1 MAKYSLNTIS
11 ANCYPNTTVLI
22 NKFGITNDKT
32 LSHAEADITQ
42 QRILLWNSKPLSEKF
57 DFKHYKS
64 IHKFLFEELY
74 EWAGQIRD
82 VDISK
87 KGTKFCPHNEIENRA
102 DLIFTRLQKLN
113 YYKDLP
119 RKNFINEFVDFY
131 ISTNDLH
138 PFREGN
144 GRTQRL
150 FLAQLSRNAGY
161 NLDFANVDT
170 DELMI
175 ATIQSAQGLR
185 DCLLQIFNAELQRI
199 KPYKQSVRNDKTS
212 ISDELE
218 HAKLEVNEYNSGHT
232 IKVKSKRKERGE

>member
-1 MAKYSLNTIS
+1 MAGYNLEPNS

-22 NKFGITNDKT
+22 NKFGITDENE
-32 LSHAEADITQ
+32 LRCAEHEITQ
-42 QRILLWNSKPLSEKF
+42 EANATWERKPLISTF

-82 VDISK
+82 VDIAK

-102 DLIFTRLQKLN
+102 DSIFTRLQKLN
-113 YYKDLP
+113 YYKDMP
-119 RKNFINEFVDFY
+119 RNIFINEIVDFY

-185 DCLLQIFNAELQRI
+185 DGLLQIFNAELQRI

-212 ISDELE
+212 ISDEFE
-218 HAKLEVNEYNSGHT
+218 QAKLEVNEYNSGHT
-232 IKVKSKRKERGE
+232 IKVNSKRKERGE